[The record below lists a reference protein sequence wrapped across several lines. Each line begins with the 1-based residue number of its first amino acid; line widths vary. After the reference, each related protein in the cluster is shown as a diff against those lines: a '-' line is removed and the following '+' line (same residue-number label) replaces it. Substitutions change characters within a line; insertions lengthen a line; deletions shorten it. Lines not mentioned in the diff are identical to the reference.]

1 MAENELKDQA
11 AEPTGDERGAVVAVA
26 PELAVDDAPV
36 VNDALGADD
45 APAVDDAPGAVAE
58 TGSNAVAV
66 AAEVAGDAPAS
77 NSTPAGGTNETA
89 PSLNVA
95 GARPEIVSEGGEGG
109 EELKLYL
116 GEFAGPL
123 DLLLYLIR
131 QEQVDIYD
139 IPIARITDE
148 YLRYLRL
155 MQDMDIA
162 VASEFLVMAAQLIEI
177 KSKMLLP
184 PDPVADAAQAEAEDP
199 RHELIKQLLE
209 HQKFK
214 AAAQMLW
221 SRSTVEQA
229 VYIRAPIET
238 DKANPEVSAGVFDLL
253 KVFQEILARKK
264 QEVMMEIER
273 DEISMTEMLER
284 LRNMILS
291 AGELNLRHF
300 FERAG
305 TRRELVLAFLSV
317 LEIVRA
323 SEIVLVQETTFGDI
337 VARVNS

>member
-11 AEPTGDERGAVVAVA
+11 AESNGDESGAVVAVA
-26 PELAVDDAPV
+26 PEPAADDAPV
-36 VNDALGADD
+36 
-45 APAVDDAPGAVAE
+45 AVAQ
-58 TGSNAVAV
+58 T
-66 AAEVAGDAPAS
+66 AANGDASAPEVAGDADAGS
-77 NSTPAGGTNETA
+77 STPEEASETA

-95 GARPEIVSEGGEGG
+95 GARPEIVAEGGEGG

-131 QEQVDIYD
+131 QEQVDVYD

-229 VYIRAPIET
+229 VYVRAPIET

-264 QEVMMEIER
+264 QEVLMEIER
-273 DEISMTEMLER
+273 DEITMTEMLER

-323 SEIVLVQETTFGDI
+323 SEIVLVQEKTFGDI

>member
-1 MAENELKDQA
+1 MNELKDQA
-11 AEPTGDERGAVVAVA
+11 AEPGAHATSGTNSSGAVEA
-26 PELAVDDAPV
+26 DAP
-36 VNDALGADD
+36 DASERDSHD
-45 APAVDDAPGAVAE
+45 
-58 TGSNAVAV
+58 
-66 AAEVAGDAPAS
+66 GD
-77 NSTPAGGTNETA
+77 PAGGVAFSDSTGSDDEAAVSSDAAPNGAGDSSENA

-184 PDPVADAAQAEAEDP
+184 PDPVADAAQAEGEDP
-199 RHELIKQLLE
+199 RNELIKQLLE

-229 VYIRAPIET
+229 VYVRAPIET

-253 KVFQEILARKK
+253 KIFQEILARKK
-264 QEVMMEIER
+264 QEVLMEIER
-273 DEISMTEMLER
+273 DEITMTEMLER

-291 AGELNLRHF
+291 AGELNLRLF
-300 FERAG
+300 FERAQ
-305 TRRELVLAFLSV
+305 TRRELILAFLSV
-317 LEIVRA
+317 LEIVRTA
-323 SEIVLVQETTFGDI
+323 EIVLVQETTFGDI